1 MRWLRRPGPPKNET
15 GAQLQ
20 GLTATNTSVLL
31 LCRGCR
37 WRRRRCCQQLRQCL
51 SSKKSRVMGQG
62 QKGKNNKKKG
72 EEKKKNNSR
81 VSNAPATTRQ
91 QQRTD
96 NHAPTTTA
104 AAATTTTAAAAA
116 TTTTTQGALADAN
129 LQAFSPTTCQ
139 KERRPEVTTVCLVYV
154 FPPRPRSSLFSS
166 CQNEKGGVRKAG
178 SGKERRT
185 QQAARVKHGSK

>member
-20 GLTATNTSVLL
+20 GLTATNISVLL

-37 WRRRRCCQQLRQCL
+37 WRRCRRCQQLRQCL

-72 EEKKKNNSR
+72 EKKKKNNSR

-104 AAATTTTAAAAA
+104 AAATTTTTAAATTTT
-116 TTTTTQGALADAN
+116 TTTTTQGALAHAN
-129 LQAFSPTTCQ
+129 LHALLPKDLPKRNTTGGHYCLSGIC
-139 KERRPEVTTVCLVYV
+139 VSSSSTVITFFIL
-154 FPPRPRSSLFSS
+154 P
-166 CQNEKGGVRKAG
+166 K
-178 SGKERRT
+178 
-185 QQAARVKHGSK
+185 

>member
-20 GLTATNTSVLL
+20 GLTATNISVLL

-37 WRRRRCCQQLRQCL
+37 WRRCRRCQQLRQCL

-72 EEKKKNNSR
+72 EKKKKNNSR
-81 VSNAPATTRQ
+81 VSNAP
-91 QQRTD
+91 
-96 NHAPTTTA
+96 TTTHR
-104 AAATTTTAAAAA
+104 
-116 TTTTTQGALADAN
+116 QPRAN
-129 LQAFSPTTCQ
+129 NNSSSSNNDNNSSSSNNNNNNARRTSACEPSCPSPQRPAKKKYDRRSLLFVWYMCLLLVHGHHFFHPAKMK
-139 KERRPEVTTVCLVYV
+139 KEVC
-154 FPPRPRSSLFSS
+154 
-166 CQNEKGGVRKAG
+166 EKAG

>member
-1 MRWLRRPGPPKNET
+1 
-15 GAQLQ
+15 
-20 GLTATNTSVLL
+20 
-31 LCRGCR
+31 
-37 WRRRRCCQQLRQCL
+37 
-51 SSKKSRVMGQG
+51 MGQG

-104 AAATTTTAAAAA
+104 ATTTTAAAA

-129 LQAFSPTTCQ
+129 LHAFSPKTCQ
-139 KERRPEVTTVCLVYV
+139 KEIRPEVTTVCLVYV